1 MTLVF
6 SLVIAIL
13 FGAGAYLMLTR
24 DLYRIIAGI
33 LLVSNATNL
42 FLMASGHHVG
52 TVPILP
58 LTEHPA
64 DVSDPLVQAL
74 TLTALVITF
83 AVTAVLGSLLVRVHA
98 SHRSIDMEDMAEME
112 NREERRRESRAGVE

>member
-1 MTLVF
+1 MTLLF

-33 LLVSNATNL
+33 LLLSNATNL

-58 LTEHPA
+58 FSEHPA
-64 DVSDPLVQAL
+64 GVSDPLVQAL

-83 AVTAVLGSLLVRVHA
+83 AVTAVLGSLLIRVHA
-98 SHRSIDMEDMAEME
+98 SHRSIDMEDMAEIE
-112 NREERRRESRAGVE
+112 NRDEKRRERGVGVD

>member
-1 MTLVF
+1 MTLLF

-33 LLVSNATNL
+33 LLLSNATNL
-42 FLMASGHHVG
+42 FLMTSGHHVG

-58 LTEHPA
+58 LSEHPA
-64 DVSDPLVQAL
+64 GVSDPLVQAL

-83 AVTAVLGSLLVRVHA
+83 AVTAVLGSLLIRVHA
-98 SHRSIDMEDMAEME
+98 SHRSIDMEDMAEIE
-112 NREERRRESRAGVE
+112 NREEKRRERFGGVD

>member
-1 MTLVF
+1 MTLLF

-24 DLYRIIAGI
+24 DLYRVIAGI
-33 LLVSNATNL
+33 LLLSNATNL
-42 FLMASGHHVG
+42 FLMASGHHIG
-52 TVPILP
+52 AVPILP
-58 LTEHPA
+58 LSEHTA

-83 AVTAVLGSLLVRVHA
+83 AVTAVLGSLLVRVHD
-98 SHRSIDMEDMAEME
+98 SHGSIDMQDMAEIE
-112 NREERRRESRAGVE
+112 NREEKRRERRAGMD